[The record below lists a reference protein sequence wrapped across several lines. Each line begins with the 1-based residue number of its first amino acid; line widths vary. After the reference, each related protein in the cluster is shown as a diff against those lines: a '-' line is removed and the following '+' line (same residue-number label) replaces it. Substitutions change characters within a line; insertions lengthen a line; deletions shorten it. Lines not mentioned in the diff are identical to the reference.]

1 MKKFE
6 LFLLSTLL
14 LIFTGSIM
22 SVTAA
27 VDVWS
32 IGVDDGN
39 FAEFA
44 AAGNYNNVPKL
55 ASQGVNIQI
64 GKFDP
69 KKDFPYIQPGPSDN
83 WAGNKNYTYSI
94 QFDLP
99 ENITENT
106 AETQNN
112 LTYELI
118 VKGWGHYASPTVF
131 EVSLNGQKKVLATSP
146 NAQNDNILNNP
157 DPAHVGTYSVTFPQ
171 TAVKKT
177 GNILTITSTNGSWF
191 VYDCLKLQTRTGKIE
206 AVNITPIRGIFKIPN
221 EKFPARKIKIDYKG
235 EFLNQNANLDI
246 TYHVENEHSENDKQK
261 HVRIVLN
268 PENNFNDAEISL
280 PLTDDNCAKPLK
292 IRAELKLPETE
303 IIAQETSIPAE
314 RKWEIYLIHQTHLD
328 IGFTHIQTD
337 VLKRQVQ
344 SIRDALRYID
354 ETKNY
359 PDEAKFRFHP
369 EGMWAVDQFLKE
381 ADDDEKAAFVKAAK
395 NRDLHIDGMYAQ
407 AMTGMYNDEELFELF
422 ADAVRFCRE
431 NGIVL
436 DSVMQT
442 DVPGY
447 TWGLVTAMAQNG
459 IKYMTMGPNCGHRI
473 GRVYAWGDKP
483 FWWVSPSGNE
493 KVLCWLLDT
502 GYHQFHG
509 KPLGHIISENEV
521 FKLLSG
527 SSGHYIHP
535 WGQPESEE
543 KHTFLFDDLV
553 VVRYNVEAD
562 NGRPNRALSDAVKMW
577 NEKYLYPKLIVSRNS
592 DVMKLLEK
600 RYGDKLPVVRGDY
613 TPYWED
619 GSASTSEATAINRRA
634 KEHLIQ
640 AGVLWAMFQPKNYPK
655 TNFDTAWTDLIMYDE
670 HTWGA
675 HNSISEP
682 DSDFVKTQDDYKQ
695 EYARRGFRETNELV
709 DQSTKLNVAKNDT
722 TNNVAA
728 KPEKTLWVNTLS
740 RKRDGICYVGKAA
753 KDFEGTQTLRIFKTP
768 DGKQIPVQYIADPDG
783 KNTCSMYADLSRG
796 VSAPNIPAL
805 GFLEVEPD
813 KTATETA
820 TFDKTGSFHVNAE
833 TGEMRSRR
841 IHLTIDKNSG
851 TIKSLKIPGSAHEFV
866 DVGSDG
872 NRGLND
878 YLYIIGRNAAENRER
893 TNPPEAVRLTV
904 LANGPLAAS
913 MLVEINDGVPNATSL
928 KRQITIF
935 EDNEK
940 IRIENV
946 LDKKMERKP
955 EGTFFGFPFNIP
967 DGQWYIDT
975 AWALTQVEKDQI
987 PGANRNYYCVQRYCT
1002 LANENC
1008 GINWV
1013 TVDANMIQFTPIL
1026 FTEPWGLKD
1035 WRKNFEAGQPNG
1047 TLYSWVCNNHWETNY
1062 KAGQDGQLTFEY
1074 WIWPYVKATFNNSIA
1089 QRFARQVHQ
1098 PILQLNA
1105 DHSTV
1110 NLKLQDSEF
1119 LKLENEGNVIISSI
1133 KPARDGS
1140 GALIVR
1146 LFNPTLQVQ
1155 ETKIVPSGQYK
1166 TIYQSN
1172 PCEEKLNSFT
1182 TQKLNPME
1190 TITVRIE

>member
-1 MKKFE
+1 MKKINF
-6 LFLLSTLL
+6 FLLFILL
-14 LIFTGSIM
+14 LLFTELSKVLAEDIW
-22 SVTAA
+22 V
-27 VDVWS
+27 

-44 AAGNYNNVPKL
+44 AAGKYEDFPKF

-64 GKFDP
+64 GKLDT
-69 KKDFPYIQPGPSDN
+69 KKDFPYIHPGPGDT

-94 QFDLP
+94 QFDFLENVT
-99 ENITENT
+99 ENIAPNENDFV
-106 AETQNN
+106 
-112 LTYELI
+112 YELI
-118 VKGWGHYASPTVF
+118 IKGWGHYSGPPVF
-131 EVSLNGQKKVLATSP
+131 EISLNGHKKISATSR
-146 NAQNDNILNNP
+146 NAKNDDILNNP
-157 DPAHVGTYSVTFPQ
+157 NTAQPGTYSVTFPKKI
-171 TAVKKT
+171 VKKT
-177 GNILTITSTNGSWF
+177 ENILTITGINGSWF
-191 VYDCLKLQTRTGKIE
+191 IYDFLKFQTRTGKIE
-206 AVNITPIRGIFKIPN
+206 TLNITPIRGIFKIPN
-221 EKFPARKIKIDYKG
+221 EKLPARKINIDYKG
-235 EFLNQNANLDI
+235 EFLSRNTDLDI
-246 TYHVENEHSENDKQK
+246 TYYLENEYSENNKK
-261 HVRIVLN
+261 RHVRIALDS
-268 PENNFNDAEISL
+268 EKNFTNAEIFL
-280 PLTDDNCAKPLK
+280 PVTEEDCAKPLK
-292 IRAELKLPETE
+292 IQAELKTPNVITQA
-303 IIAQETSIPAE
+303 ISIPAE
-314 RKWEIYLIHQTHLD
+314 RKWELYLIHQTHLD
-328 IGFTHIQTD
+328 IGFTHLQTD

-344 SIRDALRYID
+344 SIRDALRFID

-369 EGMWAVDQFLKE
+369 EGMWAIDQFLKE
-381 ADDDEKAAFVKAAK
+381 ATDEEKAALVKAAK

-422 ADAVRFCRE
+422 GNAVRFCRK

-447 TWGLVTAMAQNG
+447 TWGLVTVMAQNG
-459 IKYMTMGPNCGHRI
+459 IKYMNMGPNGGHRC
-473 GRVYAWGDKP
+473 GYVFTRGDKP

-493 KVLCWLLDT
+493 KILCWLLDT
-502 GYHQFHG
+502 AYHQFHG
-509 KPLGHIISENEV
+509 KPLGHLISETEI
-521 FKLLSG
+521 FQLLSG
-527 SSGHYIHP
+527 SSGHYIHAY
-535 WGQPESEE
+535 GNPEREE

-553 VVRYNVEAD
+553 VVRYNIEAD
-562 NGRPNRALSDAVKMW
+562 NGRPNRVLSDAVKVW
-577 NEKYLYPKLIVSRNS
+577 NEKYLYPKLIISRNS

-619 GSASTSEATAINRRA
+619 GSASTAEATAINRRA
-634 KEHLIQ
+634 KERLIQ
-640 AGVLWAMFQPKNYPK
+640 AGTLWAMFQPKDYPK
-655 TNFDTAWTDLIMYDE
+655 TNFDAAWTDLMMYDE

-675 HNSISEP
+675 HNSITEP
-682 DSDFVKTQDDYKQ
+682 DSDFAKTQDAYKQ
-695 EYARRGFRETNELV
+695 EFARRSFRETNELV
-709 DQSTKLNVAKNDT
+709 YQSTKLNVIKNDH
-722 TNNVAA
+722 TNNRST
-728 KPEKTLWVNTLS
+728 KTEKTLWVNTLS
-740 RKRDGICYVGKAA
+740 RKRDGVCYIGKTA

-768 DGKQIPVQYIADPDG
+768 DGKQIPVQYIADSDG
-783 KNTCSMYADLSRG
+783 QNTCSMYADLSRG
-796 VSAPNIPAL
+796 ISAPNIPAL

-813 KTATETA
+813 KTA

-841 IHLTIDKNSG
+841 IHLIIDKESG

-866 DVGSDG
+866 NAGSDG
-872 NRGLND
+872 NRGLDD

-893 TNPPEAVRLTV
+893 IDQPQAVRLTV
-904 LANGPLAAS
+904 LADGPLVAS
-913 MLVEINDGVPNATSL
+913 MLVEINDGVPNAKSL

-955 EGTFFGFPFNIP
+955 EGTFFGFPFNVP
-967 DGQWYIDT
+967 NGKWFVDT
-975 AWALTQVEKDQI
+975 AWALVEVEKDQI
-987 PGANRNYYCVQRYCT
+987 PGANRNFYSVQRYCT

-1008 GINWV
+1008 GVNWV
-1013 TVDANMIQFTPIL
+1013 TVDANMIQFAPIL
-1026 FTEPWGLKD
+1026 FTEPWGLKY
-1035 WRKNFEAGQPNG
+1035 WRKNFENGQPGG

-1074 WIWPYVKATFNNSIA
+1074 WIWPYVKATFNNGIA

-1105 DHSTV
+1105 DHAV
-1110 NLKLQDSEF
+1110 INSEHQNSEL
-1119 LKLENEGNVIISSI
+1119 LKLENEGNVITTSV

-1146 LFNPTLQVQ
+1146 LFNPTQQVH
-1155 ETKIVPSGQYK
+1155 ETKIVPSSQYK
-1166 TIYQSN
+1166 TVYHSN
-1172 PCEEKLNSFT
+1172 PFEEKLNSFSK
-1182 TQKLNPME
+1182 QQLNPME